1 MDGIVEIIVALV
13 FIIASIYSEVKK
25 RMPTSSDRDL
35 GDLSDLGSIDDFFK
49 QQSSLPPSPPPPS
62 TSSPVEFQEEAADAS
77 FATGAEAPAGETAAS
92 AEGDDV
98 AASWGA
104 PTGFQAPEAEEEPP
118 LPKKKGKKRRARP
131 PAAPTRVPPH
141 PVDHPD
147 WATNFDQEASLD
159 GRINLEE
166 LGGEGVSLLDRRSTA
181 APATIVRPPRR
192 LSWSRQD
199 VCRAFLLSMVLE
211 PYDINRAF
219 NRLPGQRGR

>member
-1 MDGIVEIIVALV
+1 MDGIVEIIVAIV

-25 RMPTSSDRDL
+25 RMPTSADSGL
-35 GDLSDLGSIDDFFK
+35 GDLNDLGSIDDFFK
-49 QQSSLPPSPPPPS
+49 NQSSLPPSPPPPPP
-62 TSSPVEFQEEAADAS
+62 SSPFEFQEGSADAS
-77 FATGAEAPAGETAAS
+77 FGTGAEVPAGEIGAS
-92 AEGDDV
+92 AEGEDV

-104 PTGFQAPEAEEEPP
+104 PTGFHAPEAGEEPP
-118 LPKKKGKKRRARP
+118 LPKKKSKKRRARP
-131 PAAPTRVPPH
+131 PAAPTHTPPP

-166 LGGEGVSLLDRRSTA
+166 LGGEGVSLLDRRPTTA
-181 APATIVRPPRR
+181 PTAIVRPSRR

-219 NRLPGQRGR
+219 HRLPGQRGR